1 MITRMDKNSFQRV
14 LIRDSP
20 VFATTAHCKQ
30 APAWFQLV
38 VALDRFGNYGTGA
51 SLSRSKRLWGIGKG
65 TADDYTDRVV
75 CALNELA
82 GRFVRWPSAAE
93 RRKSSRHMG
102 SMGFLGCVGFIDCSV
117 FIERNATV

>member
-1 MITRMDKNSFQRV
+1 MDKNSFQRV

-75 CALNELA
+75 CAWRDVSSDGQVRLNGESHHA
-82 GRFVRWPSAAE
+82 TWGAWA
-93 RRKSSRHMG
+93 SSVVWA
-102 SMGFLGCVGFIDCSV
+102 L
-117 FIERNATV
+117 